1 MAESEVTEKLIE
13 NQKDLKDQIKMMTNQ
28 LEDYHDAL
36 QAYENNETKSEGMT
50 EMQVAIFEMFKA
62 FVKEGK

>member
-50 EMQVAIFEMFKA
+50 EMQGAIFEMFKA

>member
-36 QAYENNETKSEGMT
+36 QAYENNETQSKGMT
-50 EMQVAIFEMFKA
+50 EMQGAIFEMFKA